1 MTAAFLQIQRL
12 RKTYDDVVA
21 IDQVSLDVRKGEFM
35 TFLGPSGSG
44 KSTTLYIVAGFQEPS
59 EGRVLL
65 DGKPLLSV
73 APNKRQIGM
82 VFQRYTLFP
91 HLTVGENVAFPLRVR
106 RRPDAEVKAKVEQ
119 MLKLVHLSECR
130 DRMPAQL
137 SGGQQQRVAIA
148 RALAYDPPVLLM
160 DEPLSALDKKLREE
174 IQLELRRIHQET
186 GVTILYVTHDQEE
199 ALRLSDRIA
208 VFNKG
213 RIEQVGTG
221 EELYANP
228 ASRFVASFIGN
239 SNFLPVRVTSNNDGR
254 MNGVFPNGHSVSSGS
269 FNPVLTA
276 GDEGTLMIRPEQ
288 MRIQAL
294 RDVENAASNA
304 VGNTASSVAGL
315 PVTVRDITYLGDAMH
330 YAVATPWQ
338 QEISIRMP
346 AGHRHDSGLSIGTEA
361 FVDWDTRDVR
371 LFAQA

>member
-1 MTAAFLQIQRL
+1 MTAFLQIQRL

-21 IDQVSLDVRKGEFM
+21 IDNVTLDVRKGEFM

-73 APNKRQIGM
+73 APNKRNIGM

-106 RRPDAEVKAKVEQ
+106 RRPDAEVKAKVEK

-221 EELYANP
+221 EELYSNP

-239 SNFLPVRVTSNNDGR
+239 SNFLPVRVTAHSDGR
-254 MNGVFPNGHSVSSGS
+254 MNGVFPNGHEVASGS
-269 FNPVLTA
+269 FNPTLTA
-276 GDEGTLMIRPEQ
+276 GDDGTLMIRPEQ
-288 MRIQAL
+288 MRIHAL
-294 RDVENAASNA
+294 HDSTKGNGAS
-304 VGNTASSVAGL
+304 GL

-346 AGHRHDSGLSIGTEA
+346 AGQRHDSGLSIGTQA
-361 FVDWDTRDVR
+361 LVDWDARDVR

>member
-148 RALAYDPPVLLM
+148 RALAGDPAMLLA
-160 DEPLSALDKKLREE
+160 DEPTGNLDSANGEKIMDLLGELSARGATLL
-174 IQLELRRIHQET
+174 
-186 GVTILYVTHDQEE
+186 VVTHEPRY
-199 ALRLSDRIA
+199 AARA
-208 VFNKG
+208 G
-213 RIEQVGTG
+213 RI
-221 EELYANP
+221 
-228 ASRFVASFIGN
+228 
-239 SNFLPVRVTSNNDGR
+239 
-254 MNGVFPNGHSVSSGS
+254 
-269 FNPVLTA
+269 
-276 GDEGTLMIRPEQ
+276 
-288 MRIQAL
+288 
-294 RDVENAASNA
+294 
-304 VGNTASSVAGL
+304 
-315 PVTVRDITYLGDAMH
+315 
-330 YAVATPWQ
+330 
-338 QEISIRMP
+338 
-346 AGHRHDSGLSIGTEA
+346 
-361 FVDWDTRDVR
+361 VR
-371 LFAQA
+371 LFDGQIVAESERDARPVGSAQEALQ